1 MPPRS
6 LAGLDITASD
16 GKPVTETEIRDHLA
30 RRLARYK
37 IPRSFHFTDTLPR
50 NASGKLLRHQLRTQ
64 AGDVTRPQE
73 STPQ

>member
-1 MPPRS
+1 M
-6 LAGLDITASD
+6 
-16 GKPVTETEIRDHLA
+16 TETEIRDHLA

-73 STPQ
+73 SSPQ